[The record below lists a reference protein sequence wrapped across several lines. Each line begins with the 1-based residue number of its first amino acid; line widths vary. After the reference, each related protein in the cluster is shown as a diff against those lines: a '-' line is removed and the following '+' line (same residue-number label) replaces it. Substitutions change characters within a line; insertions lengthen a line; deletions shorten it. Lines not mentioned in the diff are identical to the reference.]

1 MKRILISFL
10 VMAVFLG
17 VDAQN
22 SQCGECRKTK
32 NPVAG
37 LSVQQKAQMITD
49 RMVRAYDLNPDQ
61 RAQLLDLNT
70 RKLSQ
75 CDKAPCD
82 KKQKKGCSG
91 KKEKKGGKCKGKPCV
106 GRQGKPVAKHGGVAY
121 MRELRGIMSAEQFN
135 AYNSDRAIE
144 RQMFGHKNKHHRP
157 DAKKC
162 APKAGHGKPC
172 CYCKRS

>member
-37 LSVQQKAQMITD
+37 LSAQQKAQMITD

-61 RAQLLDLNT
+61 RAQRLTLTHANSANATKLHVT
-70 RKLSQ
+70 RNR
-75 CDKAPCD
+75 
-82 KKQKKGCSG
+82 KKG
-91 KKEKKGGKCKGKPCV
+91 V
-106 GRQGKPVAKHGGVAY
+106 VAKKK
-121 MRELRGIMSAEQFN
+121 RKAEN
-135 AYNSDRAIE
+135 ARTN
-144 RQMFGHKNKHHRP
+144 HV
-157 DAKKC
+157 
-162 APKAGHGKPC
+162 
-172 CYCKRS
+172 